1 MRSFMRILSAA
12 MAAVLLSL
20 SLLGTLTSCSD
31 KEKGDGGKN
40 KPTPVTVDA
49 SLRDGTLDSYALP
62 LSSIVSSDG
71 AITSYFADDDPS
83 QNKYMTDSVNKVAF
97 IDLSGCAFDEI
108 VFGGNDAKS
117 LGFTFLTK
125 LPKLGEK
132 VSYALGYHGVYV
144 SSRGAGESSLPIA
157 IPSDAKILAV
167 TFASAGEGG
176 AVVST
181 LPSAITFA
189 KKSVPDAPSTG
200 EGEPLENLR
209 DPLLRR
215 YEYPMD
221 KVTSSGATILG
232 DNGRYEVVGS
242 GKYAVSLI
250 DLTGTT
256 FDTVTLVQNENGNE
270 LGYGFL
276 TSAPTLNELAPFCEG
291 YTNLVW
297 AEEDDVEV
305 ELSIPATAKYL
316 VVYYQDWDYSAK
328 APILFVPS
336 EIVFTKKAPAPELG
350 LLDSTLSGFAH
361 PTSGIFA
368 AAGTIAYDLP
378 NGSLNRNRYIESSGD
393 RVAFINIADT
403 VFDTVTLT
411 AAPGQEIAWS
421 FLSAMPSLGEK
432 VSYAGD
438 YVGFSTVSGGVT
450 EPIGIPSN
458 AKFLVVLYQKE
469 LPSGEIAGC
478 CPVGL
483 GFEKLSGKGALV
495 NMQSNTLAEYSY
507 PMSEL
512 TILDGSIAK
521 QSGLYLVSSTGMVGA
536 LVDLAECAFDSVTL
550 TKNASGRELGYAFL
564 SAAPVAD
571 FVPTYA
577 AGYTEVVYTESET
590 VTLRLPENARYLY
603 VTYRNGDALYLPAS
617 LKFTKSGETP
627 SVNANSVRLA
637 TWNIGH
643 FSMGVHTY
651 SKVGTADYTAKL
663 EAYKNY
669 LGAIDADVITLNEY
683 SANFTD
689 PSKNSAATSLTL
701 AKTTVFSDYP
711 IAFEGSQS
719 RYSCNAIYAKAGLTN
734 IEQHVFECN
743 KNATITH
750 TNAIKASDYYYIT
763 ADLNVGGVTVKI
775 VTAHLA
781 FDEKKNPDTVNI
793 NQMKELIE
801 YCKNYDRVVL
811 MGDWNVGSFSYFD
824 TFVNAGYQLACTK
837 SNLPT
842 YVGNTRCIDN
852 IIYKGV
858 TVSDF
863 TLAGTNL
870 SDHYGIYCTV
880 TVEN

>member
-12 MAAVLLSL
+12 MAAVLLSA

-31 KEKGDGGKN
+31 KEKGDGGKD

-49 SLRDGTLDSYALP
+49 SLRDTSLDSYALP
-62 LSSIVSSDG
+62 LSSVVSSDG
-71 AITSYFADDDPS
+71 AITSYFADEDAN

-189 KKSVPDAPSTG
+189 KKSVPDVPSTG
-200 EGEPLENLR
+200 EGEPLES
-209 DPLLRR
+209 
-215 YEYPMD
+215 YEYPMEL
-221 KVTSSGATILG
+221 VTPAEGTILD
-232 DNGRYEVVGS
+232 DNGKYEVVGA
-242 GKYAVSLI
+242 GKYSVALI
-250 DLTGTT
+250 DITDLAFDKVKLVANVTGY
-256 FDTVTLVQNENGNE
+256 EI
-270 LGYGFL
+270 YWCFL
-276 TSAPTLNELAPFCEG
+276 TAMPTLGEVAPFCDG
-291 YTNLVW
+291 YTELMGC
-297 AEEDDVEV
+297 EDPNADEV
-305 ELSIPATAKYL
+305 TVDIPEDATVLA
-316 VVYYQDWDYSAK
+316 VYYQGWYNHNGN
-328 APILFVPS
+328 APDAHCPS
-336 EIVFTKKAPAPELG
+336 SITFLKGDAPAIDPN
-350 LLDSTLSGFAH
+350 LLDGTLSGFAH

-368 AAGTIAYDLP
+368 AAGTIVYDLP

-393 RVAFINIADT
+393 RVAFINIANT

-512 TILDGSIAK
+512 AILDGSIAK

-577 AGYTEVVYTESET
+577 TGYTEVVYTESET

-651 SKVGTADYTAKL
+651 SKVGSADYTAKL

-669 LGAIDADVITLNEY
+669 LSAIDADVITLNEY

-824 TFVNAGYQLACTK
+824 TFVNAGYKLACTK